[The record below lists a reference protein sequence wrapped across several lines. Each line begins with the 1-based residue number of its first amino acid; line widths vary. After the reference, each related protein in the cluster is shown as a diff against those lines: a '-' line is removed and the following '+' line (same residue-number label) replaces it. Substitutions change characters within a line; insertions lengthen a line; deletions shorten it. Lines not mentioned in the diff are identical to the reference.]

1 VEARLSVAL
10 SPVYGSPGMVAVSEW
25 PFDDLVLALLVIEA
39 SEGQRRY
46 EAVRQIAADSVR

>member
-1 VEARLSVAL
+1 MEARLSVAL